1 MNPVESL
8 MPSQTPPT
16 LLLKSGLSIS
26 KRSEKKPSHATTL
39 PNNAWL
45 IGPMERSS
53 YPGNLKIRFGYL
65 PRISSHIFHQ
75 RSLPLNDMDPSKSK
89 QHSPLS
95 HSDSNY
101 HSPGNPTPSSMLLS
115 YCPIK
120 RQKSMDPIMQNPHRI
135 LLTEMKNTK

>member
-1 MNPVESL
+1 MNPTEFPT
-8 MPSQTPPT
+8 PSQTPPS
-16 LLLKSGLSIS
+16 LLLKIGLSIS
-26 KRSEKKPSHATTL
+26 KRSEKKPSHAITS

-45 IGPMERSS
+45 IEPMERSLH
-53 YPGNLKIRFGYL
+53 PGNLKIRFGYL

-75 RSLPLNDMDPSKSK
+75 RSSPLNVMDPLKSK

-95 HSDSNY
+95 HSNSDY